1 MFPSTSAIGER
12 KEPSIVIGQFVHKG
26 SQSHHGKASIFPLG
40 FMAALDS
47 CEPSCRECSSEGH
60 FPPSW
65 CLTILLF
72 LLQSIYL
79 QGHPLT
85 VLPGPAPKLSSLP
98 RKNSCDIFVSGL
110 LSWQLNRLFLKYIC
124 MCVCKYKCC
133 ILLNE
138 GTDITYSL
146 GSASQVAL
154 VVRNLPANAGD
165 METGVQSLGWED
177 PLEEGMAIHSS
188 TLAWRI
194 PWTEEPDSLQ
204 FMG

>member
-1 MFPSTSAIGER
+1 
-12 KEPSIVIGQFVHKG
+12 
-26 SQSHHGKASIFPLG
+26 
-40 FMAALDS
+40 
-47 CEPSCRECSSEGH
+47 
-60 FPPSW
+60 
-65 CLTILLF
+65 
-72 LLQSIYL
+72 
-79 QGHPLT
+79 
-85 VLPGPAPKLSSLP
+85 
-98 RKNSCDIFVSGL
+98 
-110 LSWQLNRLFLKYIC
+110 

-154 VVRNLPANAGD
+154 VVRNQPATAGD

>member
-1 MFPSTSAIGER
+1 
-12 KEPSIVIGQFVHKG
+12 
-26 SQSHHGKASIFPLG
+26 
-40 FMAALDS
+40 
-47 CEPSCRECSSEGH
+47 
-60 FPPSW
+60 
-65 CLTILLF
+65 
-72 LLQSIYL
+72 
-79 QGHPLT
+79 
-85 VLPGPAPKLSSLP
+85 
-98 RKNSCDIFVSGL
+98 
-110 LSWQLNRLFLKYIC
+110 

-154 VVRNLPANAGD
+154 VVRNLPANEGD